1 MLITRRAAD
10 MPGSKVGVLPVGHHV
25 RVQTL
30 LYGLLLPSGNDAAV
44 ALAEH
49 VSDRVSTFVRLMNTE
64 AAEPRDGLHA
74 LLLPSGYYDLGNYS
88 CARIWRCSPAR
99 TCSSRGSRRVTRTLS
114 AALPFPIK
122 GGKLFLYN
130 NNPLLI
136 YHYPGTTGLKTGFT
150 EAAGRCLVGTAERD
164 GVRLGVVIL
173 HSTEPGRQAR
183 ALLNGASRTSTTCRR
198 CPNRKCRPGPEP
210 GP

>member
-1 MLITRRAAD
+1 MGCTRY
-10 MPGSKVGVLPVGHHV
+10 S
-25 RVQTL
+25 
-30 LYGLLLPSGNDAAV
+30 S
-44 ALAEH
+44 
-49 VSDRVSTFVRLMNTE
+49 
-64 AAEPRDGLHA
+64 
-74 LLLPSGYYDLGNYS
+74 PSGYYDQGNFS
-88 CARIWRCSPAR
+88 CAADLAMLAQEDLLQPRIA
-99 TCSSRGSRRVTRTLS
+99 RVTRTLS

-183 ALLNGASRTSTTCRR
+183 ALLNARLRGRLPPAAGGGNGNAPRRLSPSGSATDPGVVEYLVHDQIDWSISQRRSRGPGRHTAAGRV
-198 CPNRKCRPGPEP
+198 PRPGAQLA
-210 GP
+210 